1 MSKFLTASIGRKF
14 VMSLSG
20 LFLMVFIAVH
30 LGLNLLL
37 IFDNSGELFNQ
48 GAHFMATN
56 PLIKIMEPI
65 LGLGFVIHIVWSFF
79 LEYVNWKARP
89 VKYAKKNMSGAS
101 SWASRNMLVL
111 GALVL
116 VFLIIHMISF
126 FIKMKFTGDA
136 LLDTHVMINGEVVA
150 GMHNAYALVSATFI
164 NSAAL
169 GILHIIGGILL
180 GIHLSHGFWSSFQT
194 LGLNNKNWLK
204 RWKVIGNI
212 YAILVA
218 VGYAVIPLYF
228 MLGMYK

>member
-20 LFLMVFIAVH
+20 LFLLVFIAVH

-48 GAHFMATN
+48 GAHFMSTN

-65 LGLGFVIHIVWSFF
+65 LGLGFVVHIVWSFF

-101 SWASRNMLVL
+101 TWASRNMLVL

-116 VFLIIHMISF
+116 VFLIIHILNF
-126 FIKMKFTGDA
+126 FIKMKFTGDP
-136 LLDTHVMINGEVVA
+136 LLAEVTINGEH
-150 GMHNAYALVSATFI
+150 MHNAYALVSAAFI
-164 NSAAL
+164 NSMSL
-169 GILHIIGGILL
+169 SVFYIIGGILL
-180 GIHLSHGFWSSFQT
+180 GVHLSHGFWSAFQT
-194 LGLNNKNWLK
+194 LGLNNKNWLC
-204 RWKVIGNI
+204 RWKIVGKI
-212 YAILVA
+212 YAIIVA
-218 VGYAVIPLYF
+218 VGYAIIPLYF